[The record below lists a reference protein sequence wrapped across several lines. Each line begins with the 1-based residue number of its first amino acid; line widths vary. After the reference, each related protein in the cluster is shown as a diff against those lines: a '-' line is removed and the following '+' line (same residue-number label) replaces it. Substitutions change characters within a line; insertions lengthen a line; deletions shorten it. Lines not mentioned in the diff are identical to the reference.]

1 MGETKNYDWKNI
13 INTTSLLFFLII
25 KSIVPGLQLEKK
37 NTEDIK
43 TCIRQSSLGSCRHT
57 TNIPPTIT
65 GTF

>member
-25 KSIVPGLQLEKK
+25 KSIVPGLQLEK